1 MPDNNLTSG
10 EIRIFLHHIY
20 EYQKGVRNMVLYTL
34 SKQEEP
40 FVRQRLGKLGIDYII
55 QPVNTQHINL
65 FFGKKEC
72 MGVVR
77 QMIDKPLN
85 ELSPEEDFILGVMLG
100 YDICKQCVRYC
111 KRRNIFK
118 TA

>member
-10 EIRIFLHHIY
+10 EIKIFLHHIY

-85 ELSPEEDFILGVMLG
+85 ELTPEEDFILGVMLG
-100 YDICKQCVRYC
+100 YDICKQCIRYC